1 MRETLCDWKIVR
13 LCFTLTQSMC
23 NGHPVFFVIPAI
35 GPSSKGQIELSK
47 CNTILMFR
55 NVCVT
60 VFGLM
65 GFSHCLFLAY
75 VFERVL
81 MNPDQLVSICIL
93 SGLEPW
99 SNILMEPL
107 KLRVNK
113 TTLYI
118 TTSFLISMVFYSRN
132 VAFLHGN

>member
-1 MRETLCDWKIVR
+1 MFGNIFVSISGSIR
-13 LCFTLTQSMC
+13 LSYCLPLVYIFES
-23 NGHPVFFVIPAI
+23 VF
-35 GPSSKGQIELSK
+35 
-47 CNTILMFR
+47 
-55 NVCVT
+55 
-60 VFGLM
+60 
-65 GFSHCLFLAY
+65 
-75 VFERVL
+75 

-99 SNILMEPL
+99 SNIMTEPL

-132 VAFLHGN
+132 VTFLHCN